1 MIDTG
6 VLSENMK
13 VRTLDG
19 EALGTIVRVEADHL
33 LVQRGVFFAHDVLVP
48 LSLVTAVSDG
58 DAYLSLTREEL
69 RSERGA
75 GIVRRTLR
83 QETSEF
89 VHEAD
94 RDTRTADNLPEGEG
108 APHGG

>member
-48 LSLVTAVSDG
+48 LSLVTAVRDG

-69 RSERGA
+69 RSGSA
-75 GIVRRTLR
+75 GIVRRTLG

-89 VHEAD
+89 AHEAD
-94 RDTRTADNLPEGEG
+94 RDTRTSDNLPEGEG
-108 APHGG
+108 AVHGG